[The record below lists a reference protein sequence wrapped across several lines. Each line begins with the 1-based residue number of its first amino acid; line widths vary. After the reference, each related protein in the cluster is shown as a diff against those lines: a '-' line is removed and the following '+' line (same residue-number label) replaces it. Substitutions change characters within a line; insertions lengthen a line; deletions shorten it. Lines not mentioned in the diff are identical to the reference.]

1 MQSTEEYLDQL
12 LASVNE
18 QDAQHEADSNKNHK
32 KMKPI
37 EELDESELTEEVLQK
52 QLALLLGLEVAS
64 DDEDDDSDD
73 FMTQYATQVIETV
86 DEKEDFMPGV
96 VQEGIMD
103 IPDFAEDTA
112 VSPTTEVTNTG
123 VLSPDE
129 IAELFSSMENNA
141 ETEAKTAEPE
151 VVSEP
156 EVKVAEPAPEVSNTG
171 VLSPDEIAELF
182 ASMENNTETE
192 VKAAEP
198 EAISEPEVKVSEP
211 APEVSNTGVLSPDE
225 IAELFASMEN
235 NTEPEEVKEE
245 IKPEEPEIPSVQE
258 NSAPQVS
265 DSGVLSPDEIAALF
279 ASMGNDDAAT
289 ASVTEENTT
298 EANNVEAWKE
308 MPQSDVSAGSASD
321 IGLTREEL
329 EEIGLGDIAD
339 VLVDSSK
346 EIPEDFMSDLQED
359 AESFLLD
366 GLMEDVSEE
375 ADIVQ
380 SANEE
385 RQIIDIPDFD
395 EEMLLDI
402 DNVEAM
408 LEATAKLAEEKES
421 AMPDAQVEED
431 IMSMLNQFEEESMQE
446 SLANREADEKAA
458 QEAVNNV
465 LNEEAEASESSAE
478 EEGKTKKKK
487 KAKKEKVKKEKPV
500 KEKKNKVSLKDRIV
514 AFMFEDEN
522 LEDESLDGDGT
533 KAEIPD
539 DVDSLEQLEALEA
552 KPAKAKK
559 EKASKKK
566 KKEAK
571 GGKASDENAAIEA
584 ELEEEDKKAK
594 KKKEKPVK
602 EKKAKKVV
610 VSEKTPAEIAAEKR
624 EARHSIGTKGIVATL
639 LVCASLLGL
648 ILVGTYFLPRQL
660 SLMTARAA
668 FYNGNYEEAAMRF
681 MGQDLSESDKILY
694 EKADLLFG
702 LEERYHQYDIY
713 VKRGMTKDALDTL
726 LQGVI
731 ACDKEENLADRLGIM
746 TEWKMMRDMF
756 IDALQNQFGLDEE
769 TVEQICGL
777 RNPDYTVAVENILN
791 GKTFD
796 DMSNYGGE
804 ASVETS
810 EEEVEAPEEEG
821 GLNADELEDLLPEEE
836 AIIEQLQQEN
846 EVPSETQDLPSGND
860 NELYSGSVEDGS
872 VNFAN

>member
-18 QDAQHEADSNKNHK
+18 QDAQHEADSSKKHK
-32 KMKPI
+32 KIKPI

-64 DDEDDDSDD
+64 DEEEDDSDD
-73 FMTQYATQVIETV
+73 FMTQYATQVAEAV
-86 DEKEDFMPGV
+86 PEKVPEKAPVKEDSKPIA
-96 VQEGIMD
+96 VQEDIMD
-103 IPDFAEDTA
+103 IPEETA
-112 VSPTTEVTNTG
+112 VSPAVEVTNTG

-129 IAELFSSMENNA
+129 IAELFASMENNA
-141 ETEAKTAEPE
+141 ETETKEAEPE
-151 VVSEP
+151 VVAEPETVAESEVKVAEPAPEVSNTGVLSPDEIAALFASMENNAETETKAAEPEVVAEP

-171 VLSPDEIAELF
+171 VLSPDEIA
-182 ASMENNTETE
+182 
-192 VKAAEP
+192 
-198 EAISEPEVKVSEP
+198 
-211 APEVSNTGVLSPDE
+211 
-225 IAELFASMEN
+225 
-235 NTEPEEVKEE
+235 
-245 IKPEEPEIPSVQE
+245 
-258 NSAPQVS
+258 
-265 DSGVLSPDEIAALF
+265 ALF
-279 ASMGNDDAAT
+279 ASMGNDDAG
-289 ASVTEENTT
+289 TEPAAE
-298 EANNVEAWKE
+298 EKAPKPDVVEAWEE
-308 MPQSDVSAGSASD
+308 MPQNDGGAEKTSD

-346 EIPEDFMSDLQED
+346 EMPEELMPDLQED
-359 AESFLLD
+359 AEAFLLD
-366 GLMEDVSEE
+366 SLMEDASEE
-375 ADIVQ
+375 TDETQ
-380 SANEE
+380 SENEE

-395 EEMLLDI
+395 GEMLLDI

-408 LEATAKLAEEKES
+408 LEATAKMAEEKES

-431 IMSMLNQFEEESMQE
+431 IMSMLSQFEEESMQE

-458 QEAVNNV
+458 QEAVDNV
-465 LNEEAEASESSAE
+465 LNEEAEASESSGEAE
-478 EEGKTKKKK
+478 ETPKKKK

-500 KEKKNKVSLKDRIV
+500 KEKKNKVSLKDRIA
-514 AFMFEDEN
+514 AFMFEDES
-522 LEDESLDGDGT
+522 LEDESAEGDGA
-533 KAEIPD
+533 KAENPD
-539 DVDSLEQLEALEA
+539 DLDPMNQLDAIET

-559 EKASKKK
+559 EKVSKKK

-571 GGKASDENAAIEA
+571 GGKVSDENAAIEA
-584 ELEEEDKKAK
+584 ELEEEDKKKA

-610 VSEKTPAEIAAEKR
+610 VSEKTPAEIEAEKR

-681 MGQDLSESDKILY
+681 MGQDLNESDKILY
-694 EKADLLFG
+694 EKAELLYG
-702 LEERYHQYDIY
+702 LEERYHQYEIY

-756 IDALQNQFGLDEE
+756 TDALQKQFGLDAE

-777 RNPDYTVAVENILN
+777 RNPDYTVAVENVLA

-796 DMSNYGGE
+796 DLSNYGGE
-804 ASVETS
+804 ASVENS
-810 EEEVEAPEEEG
+810 EEEVEASEENG

-846 EVPSETQDLPSGND
+846 EEPSEMQDLPSGND
-860 NELYSGSVEDGS
+860 NELYSGSVEGGS